1 MVNLS
6 GPCQS
11 QLSSSARSSPG
22 ESDRCPIRYVT
33 GDQRCPATGCPRWVC
48 PRKHEIS
55 QGSWGTWGPSW
66 LRNPD
71 GSSYF
76 HVLFLFGP
84 LYDEVPI
91 LGIAQKRPHSLIQKF
106 VHRVLG
112 KGIRPVLSR
121 RARWYWMQSEIF
133 PWKRAQE
140 GGILCAKP
148 EVIMRNSGFQLS
160 QKLYE
165 IVYIHML
172 EILCQICRPFI
183 YVSWLVLDD
192 VLGLHS
198 WSPGNRSPTG
208 DCPAPVEKQFLNQ
221 EHVFFFLLNVPSGY
235 D

>member
-1 MVNLS
+1 MYICMVTRYGEFERPLPACQLGPVHLQEWSLS
-6 GPCQS
+6 
-11 QLSSSARSSPG
+11 
-22 ESDRCPIRYVT
+22 
-33 GDQRCPATGCPRWVC
+33 
-48 PRKHEIS
+48 K
-55 QGSWGTWGPSW
+55 GTWQGTKGVPQRENTRFHREVEGPSW

-76 HVLFLFGP
+76 HVLFLFDP

-106 VHRVLG
+106 VHRFLG

-148 EVIMRNSGFQLS
+148 EVIRRNSGFQLS

-183 YVSWLVLDD
+183 YVSWLVFDH

-208 DCPAPVEKQFLNQ
+208 DCPAPVEQQFLNQ
-221 EHVFFFLLNVPSGY
+221 ENVFFFFLNVPSGY